1 MVKDTRLYDVLE
13 VSPDCTDAELKK
25 SYRRLCLIHHPD
37 KQASSSDQP
46 ADHSK
51 FQEIQGAYEILSDA
65 SRREEYDTYGE
76 KGARGGMGGG
86 GPGGMDED
94 EFMQDFMEQM
104 FGGGFGMPGMGMGG
118 PPPGGAAGGGRPRQR
133 RKTQT
138 PPSQIDLHVTLEE
151 VFCGCSKS
159 LAIERTR
166 TCATCQGSGAR
177 PGRQA
182 KPCVKCSGQGTTFA
196 MRQMGAYMVRQPV
209 MCSACEGRGLKVRDQ
224 DACKKCKG
232 ARTVKE
238 KKRVEFFLERGMHM
252 GEKIVLKGEGDE
264 SPDSSAPG
272 DLVLTILPL
281 PHPTFTLL
289 PSSNPSRPSSLA
301 TPLSITLSESL
312 LGFSRLILRHLDSRS
327 LRAAS
332 PPPGAQ
338 GWRVLK
344 TGDEVVVKGEGMWR
358 KGERGDLVLRV
369 EVEMPDERWAMGLA
383 ERGGTEV
390 LRGLLPPRRE
400 DLSPK
405 EEEKGGEVDEVELV
419 EKKEDVDDEGWYH
432 GAGRPTDDD
441 DDDDEFGGQPGCQQQ

>member
-1 MVKDTRLYDVLE
+1 MVKDTRLYDVL
-13 VSPDCTDAELKK
+13 ELKK

-51 FQEIQGAYEILSDA
+51 FQEIQGAYEILCSA
-65 SRREEYDTYGE
+65 AGSACPEWGWAGHPPEEQREE
-76 KGARGGMGGG
+76 GARGN
-86 GPGGMDED
+86 
-94 EFMQDFMEQM
+94 
-104 FGGGFGMPGMGMGG
+104 
-118 PPPGGAAGGGRPRQR
+118 
-133 RKTQT
+133 
-138 PPSQIDLHVTLEE
+138 IDLHVTLEE
-151 VFCGCSKS
+151 LFCGCSKS

-166 TCATCQGSGAR
+166 TCATCQGSGAK

-224 DACKKCKG
+224 DAY
-232 ARTVKE
+232 VKE